1 MLNNISLQGKR
12 ERRVIFCF
20 LFFPVVLLC
29 LFGIWPIVNLIYL
42 SFTSWNGIS
51 ESKEWVGLA
60 NYLKIL
66 QDPTYVTIF
75 KTNLYYLVSGL
86 LQMVVAMYFAIIL
99 SFKTWG
105 QSFFRASFIL
115 PLLISGVAISMMFRL
130 FFTGEGAFDQ
140 LLTFLGLE
148 KFIGMWLGDPE
159 RVNYTLAGISLWR
172 NIGRSFLLYLGAIQ
186 SIDPAYYKVAEMEG
200 ATFWHKVR
208 YIILPN
214 ITTVLTLDFILLTIG
229 VVSVFEM
236 PFILMNGSNGTATVL
251 VKTMKLA
258 FDNKKFGMAAS
269 LSVLLTLVIALLTII
284 QRYVVIKR
292 ERRQL

>member
-1 MLNNISLQGKR
+1 MLSNLSLQEKR
-12 ERRVIFCF
+12 ERRVIFGF
-20 LFFPVVLLC
+20 LFFPVMLLL
-29 LFGIWPIVNLIYL
+29 LFGIWPIINLIYV
-42 SFTSWNGIS
+42 SFTSWNGMS
-51 ESKEWVGLA
+51 QTKEWVGFA

-66 QDPTYVTIF
+66 QDPMYVTVF

-86 LQMVVAMYFAIIL
+86 AQILVAMYFAIIL

-105 QSFFRASFIL
+105 RSFFRASFIF

-130 FFTGEGAFDQ
+130 FFSSDGTFDQ

-148 KFIGMWLGDPE
+148 QVIGMWLGDPE

-186 SIDPAYYKVAEMEG
+186 SIDPDYYRVAEMEG

-269 LSVLLTLVIALLTII
+269 LSVLLTLVIALLTIV
-284 QRYVVIKR
+284 QRYLVT
-292 ERRQL
+292 RRGRNHL